1 MTRRMRCAVGVATIV
16 LIAIAIL
23 GLIVDGPTSQLLAL
37 LPYAVLLLCPA
48 LHLLHRRG
56 HAVRPNEGHRDA

>member
-23 GLIVDGPTSQLLAL
+23 GLVVDRPTQLLAL
-37 LPYAVLLLCPA
+37 LPYAALLLCPA

-56 HAVRPNEGHRDA
+56 HAVRPREGHRDA